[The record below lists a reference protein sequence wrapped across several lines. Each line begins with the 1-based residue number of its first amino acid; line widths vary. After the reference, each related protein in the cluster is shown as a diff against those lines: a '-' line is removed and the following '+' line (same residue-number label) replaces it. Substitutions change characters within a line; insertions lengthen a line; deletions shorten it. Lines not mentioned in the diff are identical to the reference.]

1 MNVAIDDVWAGFPS
15 SGFYHRRVLVK
26 LLITI
31 IWCSSEKS
39 SLFPNGFE
47 LISGSVGAE
56 LQDRLGME
64 TLRA

>member
-15 SGFYHRRVLVK
+15 SGFYHRRV
-26 LLITI
+26 LITI

-64 TLRA
+64 TLGA